1 MYAKIKQLCEELDR
15 SAYSISSKRKDILDR
30 VVTIIQP
37 TIQQQGLLSI
47 VTVCTHNSRRSHFA
61 QIAIAIALDFYNIAH
76 VSTYS
81 TGTEVTALHPNTL
94 KALKEIG
101 CFVTTEHETLPNP
114 IYLIKYGEQL
124 AIEAFSKNLE
134 HPSLPT
140 ADFIAIMT
148 CSEAAENC
156 PLIPGALQRISTPYH
171 DPKHYDGT
179 PLEVEKYVEKMKE
192 ILSEWLYVFR
202 KVKSNLETH

>member
-1 MYAKIKQLCEELDR
+1 MFVKIKQLCLDLEY
-15 SAYSISSKRKDILDR
+15 SNSSISLERKEILNR
-30 VVTIIQP
+30 IVSMIQP
-37 TIQQQGLLSI
+37 TIQQRDSLSL

-61 QIAIAIALDFYNIAH
+61 QIAIAIAADFYNIAH

-81 TGTEVTALHPNTL
+81 AGTEVTALHQNTL

-101 CFVTTEHETLPNP
+101 CIVTTEHVTLPNP

-124 AIEAFSKNLE
+124 AIESFSKNLE
-134 HPSLPT
+134 HPSLPK

-156 PLIPGALQRISTPYH
+156 PFIPGALQRISTPYQ
-171 DPKHYDGT
+171 DPKHYDGS